1 MDFEWAQ
8 TEEDDNIIQE
18 AVYTPEPTAKR
29 PRTQTT
35 TPSSSS
41 DDPLK
46 LFFETMYAT
55 VRRMPREDMMSL
67 RRRIFDM
74 VCEVEE
80 QHHYSRQ
87 VQEHEDTK

>member
-18 AVYTPEPTAKR
+18 AVYTPEPSAKR
-29 PRTQTT
+29 PRPQTT
-35 TPSSSS
+35 SAISE
-41 DDPLK
+41 DPLK
-46 LFFETMYAT
+46 LFFDTMYAQ

-80 QHHYSRQ
+80 QQHYNRQ
-87 VQEHEDTK
+87 VQEHEDAK